1 MTLIIQMPPDLES
14 RLRAE
19 AGRAGLNESQFVL
32 ATLEE
37 RLKKAKPGMVLST
50 EETALLSKINEGLP
64 QTNWRRFHE
73 LNDKRQA
80 DALTTPEHAEL
91 LDLIGQV
98 ELYGAKRL
106 GYLNQLAKLRSVT
119 LDEVMAQLGISK
131 L

>member
-1 MTLIIQMPPDLES
+1 MTVTIQMTPDLES
-14 RLRAE
+14 RLRDE

-37 RLKKAKPGMVLST
+37 RLKKAKPGTVLSQQ
-50 EETALLSKINEGLP
+50 ETALLSQINVGLP
-64 QTNWRRFHE
+64 QVTWRRFHE
-73 LNDKRQA
+73 LNGKRQA
-80 DALTTPEHAEL
+80 ETLATPEHAEL
-91 LDLIGQV
+91 LDLINQV

-106 GYLNQLAKLRSVT
+106 GYLNQLAKLRGVT